1 MLEQYLQIL
10 TIWTIHRVAPMFTR
24 PIWTVWLSLHWT
36 WPSMSLPLIL
46 VHTGRVEALNMY
58 KGWPSPKK
66 YAWCL
71 AWNTLVEG
79 GKEQYWPPVSTGF
92 LRKKL
97 TPGNLGQLFIS
108 LLGVLSYSSLPRH
121 LWRSRAWKNPVLS
134 PLINELLKL
143 MHTQSDQKP
152 IFLNCA
158 A

>member
-36 WPSMSLPLIL
+36 WPSMRLPLIL

-79 GKEQYWPPVSTGF
+79 GKEQYWPPRKHRIFASKFDAGKSWPAFHIFVRRSF
-92 LRKKL
+92 LFKLAKAHLAIPSLKKSG
-97 TPGNLGQLFIS
+97 PW
-108 LLGVLSYSSLPRH
+108 P
-121 LWRSRAWKNPVLS
+121 P
-134 PLINELLKL
+134 ELLKL